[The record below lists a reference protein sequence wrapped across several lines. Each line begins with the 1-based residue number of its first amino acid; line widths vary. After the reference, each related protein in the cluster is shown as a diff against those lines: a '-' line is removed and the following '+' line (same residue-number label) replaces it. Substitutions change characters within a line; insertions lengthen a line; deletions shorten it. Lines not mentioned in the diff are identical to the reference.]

1 MNCTIARD
9 LQHPKLIA
17 EKNQVSFAKKYNTQK
32 ENLRKK
38 QMSSTGT
45 GSVGSEDDQDLLEE
59 NAVTNVVED
68 DEKITDLVDADDGD
82 TDGGDDQHGHHPDLV

>member
-1 MNCTIARD
+1 
-9 LQHPKLIA
+9 
-17 EKNQVSFAKKYNTQK
+17 
-32 ENLRKK
+32 
-38 QMSSTGT
+38 MSSTGT